1 MLGKRVLAVAALTVA
16 AAAPGLTSA
25 HASSATSMVAEMNSV
40 RQARGL
46 GPLSMSVSLNRS
58 SYGWARFLMRRDW
71 LGHASLRA
79 AHARGEI
86 IEMHSGSRA
95 GIRRALSGWMGSP
108 PHRAILLSGSFHA
121 VGVGKASGR
130 FGGRRAT
137 IWVARFR

>member
-1 MLGKRVLAVAALTVA
+1 MQGKRALAIASLTVA
-16 AAAPGLTSA
+16 AAAPGVTSA
-25 HASSATSMVAEMNSV
+25 HASTASSMVSEMNSI
-40 RQARGL
+40 RQARGV
-46 GPLSMSVSLNRS
+46 GPLRMSESLNRS
-58 SYGWARFLMRRDW
+58 SYRWARYLMRRDW

-95 GIRRALSGWMGSP
+95 GIGRALRRWMGSP
-108 PHRAILLSGSFHA
+108 AHRAILLSASFHG
-121 VGVGKASGR
+121 VGVGKVSGR